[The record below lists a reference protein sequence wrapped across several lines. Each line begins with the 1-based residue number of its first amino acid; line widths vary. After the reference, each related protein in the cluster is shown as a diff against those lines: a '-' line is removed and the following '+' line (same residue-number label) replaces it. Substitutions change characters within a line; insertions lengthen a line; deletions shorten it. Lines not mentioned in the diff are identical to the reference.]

1 MKKFFIVIICMLMIS
16 GSYQDQALHW
26 KLVEY
31 RAKGQIVHMHAWGG
45 SEKINKYLH
54 WLSTRL
60 LKEYGVTL
68 KHVKI
73 NDPADLLPVFM
84 RQKKA
89 GRNSNGEVDI
99 LWVNGETFKKMKQHR
114 LLAKPFS
121 TRLPNWVLVNKSLPV
136 DTDFSEPTLG
146 LEVPWGIGQLLFIYD
161 ENQVNTP
168 PKSFSELL
176 SYAKLSPNKLTYP
189 KPPSFLGSSFLKAAL
204 LELSTDKNPL
214 YQEVD
219 PETFQQFSAPL
230 WSYLDKFH
238 DVAWQ
243 QGKEFP
249 AGSAQMIK
257 LLNDGAL
264 DLALTFNPNEVLSA
278 QANGSLNSSTQIYAF
293 TSGALTQAHFL
304 TIPWNA
310 NTEAGALVAI
320 NFMLSPEA
328 QSVKGEFSVW
338 GDPTILAP
346 QYVTGIAK
354 KTKLFKPIAEP
365 HSSWQNALNNEW
377 LQRYDD

>member
-1 MKKFFIVIICMLMIS
+1 MKKLLLLICLLMTS
-16 GSYQDQALHW
+16 GAYQDEALHW

-31 RAKGQIVHMHAWGG
+31 RAKGQIVYMHAWGG

-54 WLSTRL
+54 WVNTRL
-60 LKEYGVTL
+60 LEEYGVTL

-73 NDPADLLPVFM
+73 NDTADLIQPFID
-84 RQKKA
+84 QKKA

-99 LWVNGETFKKMKQHR
+99 VWLNGENFKKMKLHG
-114 LLAKPFS
+114 LLSKPFS

-136 DTDFSEPTLG
+136 DKDFSELTLG

-161 ENQVNTP
+161 TNRTTTP
-168 PKSFSELL
+168 PNSFSELL

-189 KPPSFLGSSFLKAAL
+189 KPPSFIGSSFLKAAL
-204 LELSTDKNPL
+204 LELSADKKPL
-214 YQEVD
+214 YQMVD
-219 PETFQQFSAPL
+219 AETFQQISSPL
-230 WSYLDKFH
+230 WTYLDKFH

-249 AGSAQMIK
+249 TGSAQMIK
-257 LLNDGAL
+257 LLNEGVL
-264 DLALTFNPNEVLSA
+264 DLALTFNPNEVISA
-278 QANGSLNSSTQIYAF
+278 QANGSLTDSTEIYAF
-293 TSGALTQAHFL
+293 KNGALTQAHFL
-304 TIPWNA
+304 AIPWNA
-310 NTEAGALVAI
+310 NAEAGALVAI

-346 QYVTGIAK
+346 QYVTGSAK
-354 KTKLFKPIAEP
+354 KTKLFKPLEEP
-365 HSSWQNALNNEW
+365 HSSWQRALNNEW
-377 LQRYDD
+377 RLRYGD